1 MLVALVGRTS
11 VGKSTLFNRLTK
23 GGDKSITHI
32 ERNVTRDYKIAKAHL
47 FDLSFD
53 VIDTAGIESFAS
65 GKNKLQDQAGQKSLN
80 MLKKAELVL
89 FVVDGRVG
97 VTNFDAEIAK
107 FIRKNCSS
115 EVILII
121 NKCEKAINITPDYY
135 RLGFKD
141 PICISAEHGVGMSI
155 LHEALKPKIPQI
167 QIEEES
173 EQEDDDTLR
182 LAIVG
187 RPNGGKSTYINSL
200 IEEDR
205 MLTSAIAGTTRD
217 AVDID
222 WDYRGQ
228 KITLIDTAGLR
239 RKSRIDED
247 IEFLSAK
254 QTINAIQ
261 KANVCALVLDAELG
275 LEDQDLK
282 IANLVLDRN
291 KCLILAFNKWDLIED
306 KNSYKEAVTYTLS
319 RKLSQIQDVPVV
331 YLSAQNKKNIF
342 SLIDTAITCKQKF
355 ATKISTSKLNIWL
368 AKVTATYAPPVPKTG
383 KTVKIKYMTQVATNP
398 PTFKLFG
405 NYTLPES
412 YKRYLAKSLREI
424 FDLEGIPIRILF
436 SKSSNP
442 YTKKDA

>member
-32 ERNVTRDYKIAKAHL
+32 QRNVTRDYKIAKAHL

-53 VIDTAGIESFAS
+53 VIDTAGIESFALS
-65 GKNKLQDQAGQKSLN
+65 KTKLQDQAGQKSLN
-80 MLKKAELVL
+80 LLKKADLVL
-89 FVVDGRVG
+89 FIVDGKVG
-97 VTNFDAEIAK
+97 VTNLDAEIAK

-115 EVILII
+115 QVVLVI
-121 NKCEKAINITPDYY
+121 NKCEKTIDITPDYY
-135 RLGFKD
+135 RLSFGD
-141 PICISAEHGVGMSI
+141 PICISAEHGVGMSA
-155 LHEALKPKIPQI
+155 LHETLKPQIPQV
-167 QIEEES
+167 QIEEP
-173 EQEDDDTLR
+173 EQEDDILR

-187 RPNGGKSTYINSL
+187 RPNGGKSTYINAL

-217 AVDID
+217 SVDIE
-222 WDYRGQ
+222 WNYGGQ
-228 KITLIDTAGLR
+228 NITLVDTAGLR

-261 KANVCALVLDAELG
+261 KANVCALMLDAERG

-291 KCLILAFNKWDLIED
+291 KCLIIAFNKWDLIED
-306 KNSYKEAVTYTLS
+306 KSAYKEAVSYTLS
-319 RKLSQIQDVPVV
+319 KKLSQIQDVPVV
-331 YLSAQNKKNIF
+331 YLSAQNKRNIF
-342 SLIDTAITCKQKF
+342 ELIDTAISCKEKF
-355 ATKISTSKLNIWL
+355 AKKITTSKLNVWL
-368 AKVTATYAPPVPKTG
+368 EKVTTAYAPPVPKTG
-383 KTVKIKYMTQVATNP
+383 KTVKIKYITQVATNP

-405 NYTLPES
+405 NYNLPES

-436 SKSSNP
+436 SKSINP
-442 YTKKDA
+442 YAKKDA